1 MKTFVLNG
9 WSASPDAW
17 KLCTFPIDRLLSYR
31 EQLDGVPEKVLETV
45 DEVLLVGWSMG
56 TSTALRLWM
65 AYPEK
70 VKGIVLLAAMPRM
83 LSDTNWVG
91 ISPRRLDALY
101 QATVMT
107 HGEGFFGPPPGAPNP
122 YSTDTEEN
130 LRAGIRYLAETDLRA
145 SLEAFVPQVASDFPL
160 YLFHSERDGIVR
172 SAQST
177 YLKGLFLSA
186 QVTFIPGT
194 EHALPVII
202 PREIDAA
209 VGEIQKKCLEKGRR

>member
-1 MKTFVLNG
+1 MKIFVLNG
-9 WSASPDAW
+9 WSASPEAW
-17 KLCTFPIDRLLSYR
+17 SLCTFPIDRLFSYR
-31 EQLDGVPEKVLETV
+31 DQLDGVPEKALEAV
-45 DEVLLVGWSMG
+45 DEVILVGWSMG

-70 VKGIVLLAAMPRM
+70 VKGLVLLAAMPRM

-91 ISPRRLDALY
+91 ITPRRLDVLY

-107 HGEGFFGPPPGAPNP
+107 HGEGFLGPPPGAPNP
-122 YSTDTEEN
+122 YSLDTEEN
-130 LRAGIRYLAETDLRA
+130 LRAGITYLAETDLRA
-145 SLEAFVPQVASDFPL
+145 ALEAFAPQVAPDFPI
-160 YLFHSERDGIVR
+160 YLLHSERDGIVR

-177 YLKGLFLSA
+177 YLKGLFPSA

-202 PREIDAA
+202 PEKIDAA
-209 VGEIQKKCLEKGRR
+209 VVEILKK